1 MINHRLYRLR
11 QITQIITLY
20 FTFCI
25 LLYSIYDF
33 VYVFGKEEIDYTA
46 QDLRDPFSSVI
57 PEVAV
62 EPETEK
68 EPVEEETEKTE
79 IPVSLPEFNIQ
90 AIVWDSPVLQA
101 IINGKILG
109 IGDTIEGAEI
119 TNITREGI
127 DIIYKGRI
135 FNLLSPGRK
144 SLIEKKEG
152 K

>member
-11 QITQIITLY
+11 QIIILY

-25 LLYSIYDF
+25 LLYSVYDS

-57 PEVAV
+57 PEIFV
-62 EPETEK
+62 EPEVK
-68 EPVEEETEKTE
+68 EDLLEEIIET
-79 IPVSLPEFNIQ
+79 PVSLPGLDIQ
-90 AIVWDSPVLQA
+90 AVVWGSLIPQA
-101 IINGKILG
+101 IINGEILRV
-109 IGDTIEGAEI
+109 GDTIEGAKI
-119 TNITREGI
+119 TNITKEGI

-135 FNLLSPGRK
+135 FNLPSSRK
-144 SLIEKKEG
+144 EKFNGKKEG